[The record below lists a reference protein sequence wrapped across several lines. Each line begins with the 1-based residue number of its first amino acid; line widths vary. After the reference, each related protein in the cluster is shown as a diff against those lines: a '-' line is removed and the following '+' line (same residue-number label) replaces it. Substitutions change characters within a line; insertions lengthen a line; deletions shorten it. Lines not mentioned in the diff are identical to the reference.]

1 MILKTVLLTNKKNL
15 FSIFLLLSIFN
26 SCGVVN
32 NHDGVYVAVFTDKAI
47 TTDTLI
53 INKNGTYKHIIYDKD
68 SDRLVN
74 INTGTWERNGDRL
87 LFNDFLFNEDDI
99 YYDYRVKSYDKL
111 LINSYLSINPFT
123 NNLIINYDLGFYY
136 KKIK

>member
-15 FSIFLLLSIFN
+15 FSIFLLLLIFN

-32 NHDGVYVAVFTDKAI
+32 THEGVYVAVFADKAI

-74 INTGTWERNGDRL
+74 INTGTWKKDDGGLYFD
-87 LFNDFLFNEDDI
+87 DFLFNEDDI
-99 YYDYRVKSYDKL
+99 YYDYRVKSYDKF
-111 LINSYLSINPFT
+111 LIGSYLPINPFT